1 MIYFQPCA
9 SPRPL
14 NTASKKTK
22 MGAEK
27 ISWPTLADTGR
38 HLADIWPTSDFIV
51 SRIVFTIALVGPTC
65 RPTCQNIW
73 LRMIA
78 GRHWPTSP
86 RSPESS
92 RLKSWGVI
100 PFEKSWFFRLPP
112 AWVWFAVMFCFRT
125 GNTTKEE
132 TQKVSLDPQTAAK
145 LTVLQHYL
153 LIKKRKE
160 LN

>member
-1 MIYFQPCA
+1 MFFFEKVVRSQHVFLCEGLFSVKKGETVSYAAAPQRCHDLIMTFWPAQQSIVIYFQPCA

-65 RPTCQNIW
+65 RPTSQNIW

-78 GRHWPTSP
+78 GRQAD
-86 RSPESS
+86 
-92 RLKSWGVI
+92 I
-100 PFEKSWFFRLPP
+100 P
-112 AWVWFAVMFCFRT
+112 
-125 GNTTKEE
+125 
-132 TQKVSLDPQTAAK
+132 
-145 LTVLQHYL
+145 
-153 LIKKRKE
+153 
-160 LN
+160 